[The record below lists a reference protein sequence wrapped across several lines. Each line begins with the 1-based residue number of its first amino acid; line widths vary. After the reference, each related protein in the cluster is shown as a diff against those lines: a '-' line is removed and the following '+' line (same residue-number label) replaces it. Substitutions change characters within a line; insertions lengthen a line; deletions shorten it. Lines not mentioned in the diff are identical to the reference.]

1 MFSQHS
7 NMFNEKQLYFE
18 PIPVFLTQVIKFLLQ
33 SYKRKKYYLLKSTT
47 LKRRKPLNNIKMKA
61 MKNQILNKQVMKEM

>member
-1 MFSQHS
+1 
-7 NMFNEKQLYFE
+7 MFNEKRWHFK

-61 MKNQILNKQVMKEM
+61 MKNQMLNKQVMKEM